1 MLTRG
6 HFAEHYNKSGETIS
20 TLNRGTQA
28 WRYREILDSKRLYL
42 GGLRYFMDG
51 KI

>member
-20 TLNRGTQA
+20 TRNRGTQA
-28 WRYREILDSKRLYL
+28 WRYREILDSIMEN
-42 GGLRYFMDG
+42 GL
-51 KI
+51 